1 MFAPAPFASRMLVPA
16 LSATRFAVAFVRLIT
31 PSLIVPVMAC
41 PSMSWPPTV
50 ITASAAI
57 VQFRP
62 AEISTSPVV
71 VVMSPVEACTASRPA
86 ISPTSPLVLVINA
99 V

>member
-1 MFAPAPFASRMLVPA
+1 MLASAPFASRMLVPA
-16 LSATRFAVAFVRLIT
+16 LSATRFAIAFVRLIT

-41 PSMSWPPTV
+41 PSRSWPPTV

-71 VVMSPVEACTASRPA
+71 VVMSPFKVCSTSRSA
-86 ISPTSPLVLVINA
+86 ISPTSPFVLVINA